1 MANVTSVWSVT
12 INGRNDCVVMT
23 DFEAMQVKMKFAPN
37 ILMHNMTEL
46 HSMKPQHLHKQARK
60 QVTLTATPSMCWA
73 NLAEKSGVAI
83 QAQWEYEDLMK
94 MDANNVR

>member
-1 MANVTSVWSVT
+1 MADVASVWSVT
-12 INGRNDCVVMT
+12 ISGRNDCVVMT

-46 HSMKPQHLHKQARK
+46 HGMKPQHLHKQARK